1 MAFCKYYTRKE
12 RQSERKLKIFRTNN
26 STEYFDITKVCI
38 KNNIEHQK
46 IDVYAHEQA
55 AGEERINLT
64 LLNKIRAML
73 FLVKLNK
80 RF

>member
-1 MAFCKYYTRKE
+1 MAFCKYYTRKK
-12 RQSERKLKIFRTNN
+12 RQSERKLKIFRTDNG
-26 STEYFDITKVCI
+26 TEYFDITKVCI
-38 KNNIEHQK
+38 QNGIEHQK
-46 IDVYAHEQA
+46 TGVYAHEQA
-55 AGEERINLT
+55 AGGERINLT